1 MVHIVCMYFCQ
12 HPVDIMNIIVMGHLN
27 EIMDRLLGIDMGT
40 IAIFYHLGRQVCLKK
55 GIHVHES

>member
-1 MVHIVCMYFCQ
+1 
-12 HPVDIMNIIVMGHLN
+12 MNIIVMGHLN